1 MYKCVNGE
9 MIEMTPEEIA
19 ELEALRAGIVE
30 VPTGQEEINATL
42 IKEVNEINLDLG
54 R

>member
-9 MIEMTPEEIA
+9 LIEMTAEEVV

-30 VPTGQEEINATL
+30 TPTEQDILNAGFTKD
-42 IKEVNEINLDLG
+42 INEIKIDLG
-54 R
+54 K